1 MTSRVECHVRYDPEV
16 DVALLSFTDASSSP
30 AGKALEFDD
39 DSGLAGLLRLSSEG
53 KFDYLELL
61 AARRT
66 VPQLIAGVS
75 PPAPGVRDYCRG
87 VVDVH
92 VTAADEGAVRFIF
105 DDVATAG
112 SAYEVSVQAESP
124 SSPLATL
131 RYDRDSG
138 VLHSLTLYPSG
149 NMLGDL
155 ARLTSD

>member
-30 AGKALEFDD
+30 AGRALEFDD
-39 DSGLAGLLRLSSEG
+39 DSGLAGLLRLDFEG
-53 KFDYLELL
+53 QFDHLELL

-92 VTAADEGAVRFIF
+92 ATAADEGAVRFVF
-105 DDVATAG
+105 DDVATTG
-112 SAYEVSVQAESP
+112 RTYEVSVQAESP
-124 SSPLATL
+124 SPLATL